1 MSPTAPER
9 YALDNG
15 IQIVVEPMAG
25 AQSASV
31 VFRFPF
37 GAKDDPP
44 DRLGLARVAEETVF
58 KGTPSR
64 DARAVFDAF
73 DTLGVRRGSAT
84 DVESTDFRAQVLP
97 RHFREAMAL
106 YGEILRTASFPD
118 DQVEVSKALS
128 LEELKRLEDSPF
140 QKVMYQAMQAGL
152 GDPLGRIPLGEPGS
166 VATISPGGVR
176 SYWSNACRPN
186 GLLISAAGGVE
197 AAEVFDAVQ
206 EAFGDW
212 PEDKGPPAPPPH
224 PTVAAKAVHH
234 HKDSEQEHIGMLFG
248 AVSRGHEL
256 YYAGQLAVAVLSGS
270 GSSRLFTEVRE
281 KRGLVYHVGAY
292 YRARRGGGLIAL
304 YAGTT
309 ADRAD
314 ETLVVCRREIARL
327 ADDVTLDELE
337 RAKTVLKGRL
347 FTTGDLPDG
356 RSGSLLDDLFLDG
369 QVRSVDD
376 IARGVDGV
384 TLDQIPT
391 YLEAF
396 PPVPAAL
403 ATLGPRPLETPA
415 Q

>member
-9 YALDNG
+9 HALDNG

-25 AQSASV
+25 AQSVSV
-31 VFRFPF
+31 AFRFPY

-58 KGTPSR
+58 KGTPAR

-73 DTLGVRRGSAT
+73 DALGVRRGSAT
-84 DVESTDFRAQVLP
+84 DVETTDFRAQVLP
-97 RHFREAMAL
+97 RHFREAIAL
-106 YGEILRTASFPD
+106 YGEVLRTASFPD
-118 DQVEVSKALS
+118 DQVDISKALS

-140 QKVMYQAMQAGL
+140 EKVMYLTMQAGL
-152 GDPLGRIPLGEPGS
+152 GDPLGRIPLGEPES
-166 VATISPGGVR
+166 VATISPNGVR
-176 SYWSNACRPN
+176 SHWSNTCRPN
-186 GLLISAAGGVE
+186 GLLISVAGGVE
-197 AAEVFDAVQ
+197 ASEVFDAI
-206 EAFGDW
+206 EDAFGDW
-212 PEDKGPPAPPPH
+212 PDDGGPPPPPPH
-224 PTVAAKAVHH
+224 PTVAAKSVHYP
-234 HKDSEQEHIGMLFG
+234 KESEQEHIGMLFG
-248 AVSRGHEL
+248 AVPRGHEL

-309 ADRAD
+309 AERAD
-314 ETLVVCRREIARL
+314 ETLVVCRREIERL
-327 ADDVTLDELE
+327 AEDVTPEELE

-347 FTTGDLPDG
+347 FTTGDLADG
-356 RSGSLLDDLFLDG
+356 RSGSLLEDLFLDG
-369 QVRSVDD
+369 NTRSVGH
-376 IARGVDGV
+376 IARGVDSV

-396 PPVPAAL
+396 PATPTAL
-403 ATLGPRPLETPA
+403 ATLGPRPLESEA
-415 Q
+415 S